1 MMTSK
6 DAETRPLTNL
16 YSENNII
23 ETAKK
28 KSTSSKISKKKAKA
42 EKKEAD
48 MDDLKKELDIHI
60 ESLESS
66 WNILMSEP
74 CRYFDFHVEFSD
86 HHNARIMSDNI
97 LHVSNIENQPP
108 KDEYKNTELLKE
120 QLRQSEEDN
129 SKLKEQNKN
138 STDLIKKLWADIQNL
153 RSYVDTL
160 KQKVTELENKLE
172 QKCQGEYGQD
182 DSSSSPPL

>member
-48 MDDLKKELDIHI
+48 MDDLKKELDI
-60 ESLESS
+60 
-66 WNILMSEP
+66 
-74 CRYFDFHVEFSD
+74 
-86 HHNARIMSDNI
+86 
-97 LHVSNIENQPP
+97 
-108 KDEYKNTELLKE
+108 
-120 QLRQSEEDN
+120 
-129 SKLKEQNKN
+129 
-138 STDLIKKLWADIQNL
+138 
-153 RSYVDTL
+153 
-160 KQKVTELENKLE
+160 
-172 QKCQGEYGQD
+172 
-182 DSSSSPPL
+182 

>member
-48 MDDLKKELDIHI
+48 MDDLKKELDI
-60 ESLESS
+60 
-66 WNILMSEP
+66 
-74 CRYFDFHVEFSD
+74 
-86 HHNARIMSDNI
+86 
-97 LHVSNIENQPP
+97 NQPP